1 MINDEEALPGGNM
14 GGATRAGATVRRNA
28 GPWSPTIQR
37 LLGHLHDHG
46 VDWVPSPLGFDE
58 RGRDSVSFLPG
69 LVPNY
74 PLPHWIWTDDVLA
87 DAGRCLAQLHRA
99 TATFDTT
106 DAVWQLESRS
116 PAEVVCHNDFAPYNM
131 VFTDGRL
138 TGVIDWDTASP
149 GPRVWDLAYLAY
161 RLVPLTEPQNVEAG
175 PIDPHRRAGRLASLC
190 DAYADG
196 PRPAD
201 VLPRSG
207 RPPPRTGQLHPVAR
221 RRGQRTPAQ
230 PRRPL
235 PQRRRLDRRQHDM
248 LTCPRTSTC

>member
-1 MINDEEALPGGNM
+1 MINDVEALPGGNM

-87 DAGRCLAQLHRA
+87 DAGRRLAQLHRA

-201 VLPRSG
+201 VLPVVVDRLHALANFTQSRADEGNEHLRSHVDLY
-207 RPPPRTGQLHPVAR
+207 RNDA
-221 RRGQRTPAQ
+221 AWIA
-230 PRRPL
+230 
-235 PQRRRLDRRQHDM
+235 DNM
-248 LTCPRTSTC
+248 TC